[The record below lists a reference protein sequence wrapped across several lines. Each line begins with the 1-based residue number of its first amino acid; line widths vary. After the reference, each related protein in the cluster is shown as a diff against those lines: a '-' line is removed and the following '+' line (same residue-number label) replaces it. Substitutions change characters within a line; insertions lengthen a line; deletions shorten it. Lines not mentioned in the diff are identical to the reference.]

1 MVSATRYV
9 GEPVR
14 RREDLRMLT
23 GKGRYIDDVK
33 VPGQLYVVFLRSPH
47 ANARVTIV
55 DVKPA
60 LESPGVVAA
69 FALEDLVFSRQHRCD
84 PRD

>member
-33 VPGQLYVVFLRSPH
+33 APGMLYAAFVRSPYP
-47 ANARVTIV
+47 NAR
-55 DVKPA
+55 
-60 LESPGVVAA
+60 
-69 FALEDLVFSRQHRCD
+69 
-84 PRD
+84 